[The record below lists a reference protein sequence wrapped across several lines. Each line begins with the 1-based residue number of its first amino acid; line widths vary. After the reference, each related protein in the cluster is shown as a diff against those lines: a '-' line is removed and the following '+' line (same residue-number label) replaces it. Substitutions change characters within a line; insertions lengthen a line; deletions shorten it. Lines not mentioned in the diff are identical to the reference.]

1 MSVPLVLLAALALL
15 GHKDLLDLQG
25 NHSYLLLLMQEKFGT
40 LHTI

>member
-15 GHKDLLDLQG
+15 GLKGLLDLQV
-25 NHSYLLLLMQEKFGT
+25 SLLRLLLLMQEKFGT